1 MNRSPRTF
9 ARRSATLVLALL
21 ALPAACSDSFDVD
34 DEDEPGIAM
43 GFVEGTIQG
52 PSSEPVEGA
61 QIEVRSN
68 DGSISASEEG
78 PVLSGPDGGYMVE
91 VVSFQPAGGEA
102 QGTVTVTPPS
112 DSGLRDTVVADVLL
126 RAGQFE
132 PPVTTVDVVL
142 EEESVGASVR

>member
-1 MNRSPRTF
+1 MSHSPQTF

-21 ALPAACSDSFDVD
+21 VLPGACSDSVDLD
-34 DEDEPGIAM
+34 DENEPGIAM
-43 GFVEGTIQG
+43 GVVESTIQG
-52 PSSEPVEGA
+52 PSSVPVEGA
-61 QIEVRSN
+61 QIEVNSN

-78 PVLSGPDGGYMVE
+78 PVLSGPDGGYTVE
-91 VVSFQPAGGEA
+91 VVSFQPTGGEA

-126 RAGQFE
+126 RAGRFE

-142 EEESVGASVR
+142 TEE